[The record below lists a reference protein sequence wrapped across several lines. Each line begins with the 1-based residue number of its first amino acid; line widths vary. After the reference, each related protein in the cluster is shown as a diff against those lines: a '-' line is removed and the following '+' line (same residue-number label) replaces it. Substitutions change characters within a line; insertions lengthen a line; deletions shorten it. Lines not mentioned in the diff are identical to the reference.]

1 MKSLEKNIGLA
12 ETLGEPTGVKWDS
25 LKSKCT
31 EKTFLLKQN
40 VIGQSLLLCENQF
53 NSYEV
58 FSLKKKK
65 FIFVFIYYLSL

>member
-40 VIGQSLLLCENQF
+40 AIGLSLLLCENQIP
-53 NSYEV
+53 
-58 FSLKKKK
+58 
-65 FIFVFIYYLSL
+65 FI